1 MVTAWATAVVPKF
14 PVFHHVTDTE
24 KSTDMFS
31 HPETIE
37 GRKMIRRRFDGA
49 ALPTIKS
56 SNKKVII
63 NVRI

>member
-1 MVTAWATAVVPKF
+1 VFRARWSGAREKVFFGFVLMVTAWAAAVVPKF

-37 GRKMIRRRFDGA
+37 GRKMIRR
-49 ALPTIKS
+49 
-56 SNKKVII
+56 
-63 NVRI
+63 